1 MAAFD
6 DVVIISGC
14 RTPVGKFQ
22 GSLSDL
28 SAPQLGAI
36 VVREAVKRAELDA
49 TQVDECIMGNVVSAG
64 LGQNPARQAAIFGGL
79 APAVGAMTIN
89 KVCGSGLGNAQ
100 VVDSMVHDGL
110 WDIYNNYHMGITGEN
125 VAEKYGIT
133 REEQDEFA
141 LNSHGKALAAI
152 RECRFKSQIVPVEI
166 PAKKKGE
173 APVRFEKD
181 EGPREDTTI
190 EVLRSLKPAFK
201 KDGTVTAGNAPGV
214 NDGAAAV
221 MVTSAKRAQELGRAP
236 MVRIVAQATSGIEP
250 KWVMMAPVGAVRQ
263 IWKKTGWKNEDVDL
277 YELNEAFSVQALG
290 VIRELGLDLNKV
302 NVNGGAVALGHPI
315 GASGARV
322 LVTLI
327 YEMIRRNARRG
338 IAALCLGGGNAVAM
352 AVERWEF
359 CRADSAYGAS
369 TLAESGVPASFLISA
384 RRLAIPWCTFFSQVA
399 LRNAPCT
406 GSVSVHSTKCVLVSK
421 IDSPNWGS

>member
-36 VVREAVKRAELDA
+36 VVRETVKRAELDA

-79 APAVGAMTIN
+79 APTVGAMTIN
-89 KVCGSGLGNAQ
+89 KVCGSGLKAVALAAQAVQTGNSSVVVAGGMESMTNAPYLLPQARKGYRLGNAQ

-141 LNSHGKALAAI
+141 LNSHRKALAAI

-173 APVRFEKD
+173 APVLFEKD
-181 EGPREDTTI
+181 EGPREDTTM

-221 MVTSAKRAQELGRAP
+221 VVTSAKRAHELGRAP
-236 MVRIVAQATSGIEP
+236 MVRIVAQATSGVEP

-263 IWKKTGWKNEDVDL
+263 IWEKTGWKNEDVDL

-352 AVERWEF
+352 AVER
-359 CRADSAYGAS
+359 
-369 TLAESGVPASFLISA
+369 
-384 RRLAIPWCTFFSQVA
+384 
-399 LRNAPCT
+399 
-406 GSVSVHSTKCVLVSK
+406 
-421 IDSPNWGS
+421 

>member
-1 MAAFD
+1 MASFD
-6 DVVIISGC
+6 DVVVISAC

-22 GSLSDL
+22 GSLSDF

-36 VVREAVKRAELDA
+36 AVREAVKRSGVDVAKI
-49 TQVDECIMGNVVSAG
+49 DECIMGNVITAG

-79 APAVGAMTIN
+79 TPATGAMTIN
-89 KVCGSGLGNAQ
+89 KVCGSGLKSVALAAQAVQTGNSSVVVAGGMESMTNASYLLPQARKGYRLGNAQ
-100 VVDSMVHDGL
+100 IVDSMVHDGL

-141 LNSHGKALAAI
+141 VNSHRKALAAMK
-152 RECRFKSQIVPVEI
+152 ECRIKSQIVPVEI
-166 PAKKKGE
+166 PAKKKGA
-173 APVRFEKD
+173 APTIFDKD
-181 EGPREDTTI
+181 ESPREDTTI

-214 NDGAAAV
+214 NDGAAALV
-221 MVTSAKRAQELGRAP
+221 VTRAGRAKELGAAP
-236 MVRIVAQATSGIEP
+236 MVRIVAQATSGVEP
-250 KWVMMAPVGAVRQ
+250 KWVMMAPVGAVRT
-263 IWKKTGWKNEDVDL
+263 IWEKTGWKNEDVDL

-290 VIRELGLDLNKV
+290 VMRELGLNPEKV
-302 NVNGGAVALGHPI
+302 NVNGGAVAIGHPI

-327 YEMIRRNARRG
+327 YEMIRRDVHRG

-352 AVERWEF
+352 AVER
-359 CRADSAYGAS
+359 
-369 TLAESGVPASFLISA
+369 
-384 RRLAIPWCTFFSQVA
+384 
-399 LRNAPCT
+399 
-406 GSVSVHSTKCVLVSK
+406 
-421 IDSPNWGS
+421 

>member
-14 RTPVGKFQ
+14 RTAVGKFQ
-22 GSLSDL
+22 GSLTDL
-28 SAPQLGAI
+28 SAPQLGAV
-36 VVREAVKRAELDA
+36 VVREAVKRAGLNSD
-49 TQVDECIMGNVVSAG
+49 QIDECIMGNVLPAG

-79 APAVGAMTIN
+79 SPATGAMTIN
-89 KVCGSGLGNAQ
+89 KVCGSGLKSVALAAQAVQTENSSIVVAGGMESMTNAPYLLPQARKGYRLGNGK
-100 VVDSMVHDGL
+100 VIDSMVHDGL
-110 WDIYNNYHMGITGEN
+110 WDIYNDYHMGITGEN

-141 LNSHGKALAAI
+141 VNSHRKAIAAWK
-152 RECRFKSQIVPVEI
+152 ECRFKSQIVPVEI

-173 APVRFEKD
+173 APVLFEKD
-181 EGPREDTTI
+181 ESPREDTTI
-190 EVLRSLKPAFK
+190 ETLRALKPAFK

-221 MVTSAKRAQELGRAP
+221 VVTSASRAKELGAQP
-236 MVRIVAQATSGIEP
+236 MVRIVAQATSGVEP
-250 KWVMMAPVGAVRQ
+250 KWVMMAPVDAVKK
-263 IWKKTGWKNEDVDL
+263 IWQKTGWKSDDVDL

-290 VIRELGLDLNKV
+290 VMRELGLDPNRV
-302 NVNGGAVALGHPI
+302 NVNGGAVAIGHPI

-327 YEMIRRNARRG
+327 YEMTRRNAKRG

-352 AVERWEF
+352 AVER
-359 CRADSAYGAS
+359 D
-369 TLAESGVPASFLISA
+369 
-384 RRLAIPWCTFFSQVA
+384 
-399 LRNAPCT
+399 
-406 GSVSVHSTKCVLVSK
+406 
-421 IDSPNWGS
+421 